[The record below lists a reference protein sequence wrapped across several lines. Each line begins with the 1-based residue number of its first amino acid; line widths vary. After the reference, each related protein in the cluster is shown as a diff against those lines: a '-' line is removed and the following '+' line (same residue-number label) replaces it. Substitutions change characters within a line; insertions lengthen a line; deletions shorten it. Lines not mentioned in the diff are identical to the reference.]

1 MINSEAEYNQMLS
14 DNNEYQYNKQREMKT
29 PMQELMEYMEQNQY
43 FIGNDLLAKYK
54 ELIEKEKQEFI
65 SCYIRAMTKDY
76 LNPMPRKYYYEPAEE
91 YYYTFIN
98 PLGKNK

>member
-1 MINSEAEYNQMLS
+1 
-14 DNNEYQYNKQREMKT
+14 MKT
-29 PMQELMEYMEQNQY
+29 PVQELFEYMEQNQY

-98 PLGKNK
+98 PLGKNKKNYK

>member
-1 MINSEAEYNQMLS
+1 
-14 DNNEYQYNKQREMKT
+14 MKT
-29 PMQELMEYMEQNQY
+29 PLQELMEYMEQNQY
-43 FIGNDLLAKYK
+43 FIGNDLLDKYN

-98 PLGKNK
+98 PLGKNDKYYK